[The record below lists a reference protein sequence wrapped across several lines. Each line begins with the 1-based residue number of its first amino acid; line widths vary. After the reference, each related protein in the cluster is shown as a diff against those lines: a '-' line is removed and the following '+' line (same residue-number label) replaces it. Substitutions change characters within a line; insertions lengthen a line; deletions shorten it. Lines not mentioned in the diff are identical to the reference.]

1 MPGFALK
8 FKRPVVK
15 GKERSLKSHLGVK
28 PWAIKIEKRGDAA
41 KAQDCLDF
49 SHKKVTII
57 GEKENGPLPIND
69 TVAKRNNSG
78 STVSDGSGA
87 VQEQRIKLETFH
99 DVAGKEK
106 FISQTQGDKW
116 SDQRARHWG
125 SRGEQKDKRK
135 KCAYDYRLNPK
146 TRVRHCN
153 PFLI

>member
-78 STVSDGSGA
+78 STVSDGSPA
-87 VQEQRIKLETFH
+87 VQE
-99 DVAGKEK
+99 EK

-116 SDQRARHWG
+116 NYQRARHWG

-153 PFLI
+153 SFLI